1 MQPSNIVNFAVATSV
16 SMQYFQG
23 NPTDGRIAHATSTV
37 LCHIGKPPF
46 MKSIYD
52 LWVTVTSAMAVLER
66 TLFPNQL
73 VTTPTALA
81 LSQAWRPLS
90 AVMDDSFQVHAD
102 AIPVAIRSL
111 DTFNQWF
118 RTHFDVY
125 LHAETTAMIDDA
137 ALLLEAVHNFL
148 MMRPNSDDPQP
159 VVEDSTGG
167 SNTAAPTDAAASSLY
182 VPISDPWTTP

>member
-1 MQPSNIVNFAVATSV
+1 
-16 SMQYFQG
+16 
-23 NPTDGRIAHATSTV
+23 
-37 LCHIGKPPF
+37 
-46 MKSIYD
+46 
-52 LWVTVTSAMAVLER
+52 
-66 TLFPNQL
+66 
-73 VTTPTALA
+73 
-81 LSQAWRPLS
+81 
-90 AVMDDSFQVHAD
+90 MDDSFQVHAD
-102 AIPVAIRSL
+102 AIPVAIRNL